1 VVEQALAQNSCSLTP
16 ARYCPA
22 SAQASALF
30 TCRRPATLR
39 CLRPYF
45 ATWLQVRIT
54 SQGKSRS
61 YISYGTS
68 LLAEKGHSSVV
79 LKAMGKAINKT
90 VTIGVCVGGCEGA
103 GL

>member
-1 VVEQALAQNSCSLTP
+1 MSAHLSP
-16 ARYCPA
+16 AA
-22 SAQASALF
+22 A
-30 TCRRPATLR
+30 PATAHLPPPR
-39 CLRPYF
+39 
-45 ATWLQVRIT
+45 AAWLQVRIT

-90 VTIGVCVGGCEGA
+90 VTIGGWVRRGGA
-103 GL
+103 S